1 MEQFK
6 YKGLDSTG
14 QRVSGEISAPN
25 LQEAERKIA
34 SKDVTVI
41 AILPA
46 GARRGGISASED
58 SQAKPA
64 FRQKSKVSAAEV
76 ARTLENLSVM
86 MKTGVPFVEALE
98 AVAQSTKNQ
107 KMSGALRQIKE
118 DVIGGQSLSGA
129 MRNTNGVF
137 PGLVA
142 DMVRVAEEGG
152 RLDAALKS
160 AALYMERSADLR
172 RRVMNAMMYPCV
184 MMAVS
189 IITVVV
195 LVVFVVPR
203 FASIFTKS
211 GVQIPATTKAML
223 ALSTAVHDQ
232 PFVVLA
238 ILGVLGAAVY
248 FALRLEAVRAFA
260 GKALFKAPV
269 LGSLMQQLAVSRAV
283 QSISTL
289 IGSNVPLLSALE
301 HGAKVAGYK
310 PVSEA
315 LMKARNDVE
324 HGSPLSDSL
333 KDSDAFPP
341 ILVQLVT
348 VGERTGQLATLLQNG
363 SQSMEAEVDA
373 RLKALVAIVEPV
385 MIVFMGLIVG
395 GITLSVITPIYNV
408 VQNIK

>member
-14 QRVSGEISAPN
+14 QRVSGEISAPS

-34 SKDVTVI
+34 AKDVTVI

-46 GARRGGISASED
+46 GARRGG
-58 SQAKPA
+58 SQTFEESHSKPGS
-64 FRQKSKVSAAEV
+64 RQRSKVSAAEV

-98 AVAQSTKNQ
+98 AVAQSTKNVR
-107 KMSGALRQIKE
+107 MSDALRQIKQ

-129 MRNTNGVF
+129 LRNTNGVF
-137 PGLVA
+137 PNLVA

-152 RLDAALKS
+152 RLDIALRS
-160 AALYMERSADLR
+160 AALYMERAADLR

-195 LVVFVVPR
+195 LVVFVVPK

-223 ALSTAVHDQ
+223 ALSTAVNEQ
-232 PFVVLA
+232 PFVVLG
-238 ILGVLGAAVY
+238 ILGAIVALIV
-248 FALRLEAVRAFA
+248 FALKLQSVRTLA
-260 GKALFKAPV
+260 GRALFKAPV
-269 LGSLMQQLAVSRAV
+269 IGALLQQLAVSRAV
-283 QSISTL
+283 QSIATL
-289 IGSNVPLLSALE
+289 LGSNVPLLSALE

-333 KDSDAFPP
+333 KESEAFPP

-348 VGERTGQLATLLQNG
+348 VGERTGQLASLLQSG
-363 SQSMEAEVDA
+363 AQSMETEVDG
-373 RLKALVAIVEPV
+373 RLKALVTIVEPV
-385 MIVFMGLIVG
+385 MIVFMGLVVG

-408 VQNIK
+408 VENIK